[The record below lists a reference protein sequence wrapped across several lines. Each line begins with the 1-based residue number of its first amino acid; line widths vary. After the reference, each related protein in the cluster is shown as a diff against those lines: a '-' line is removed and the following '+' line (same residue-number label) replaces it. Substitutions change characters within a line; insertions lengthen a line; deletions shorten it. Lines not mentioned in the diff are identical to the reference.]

1 MDNKK
6 FYSKVLLF
14 GEYGVLSNSNAL
26 SIPFEK
32 FYGYLNKSDF
42 LNKEGKISNSNILQL
57 YEFMTDLDIK
67 DKIDFNFLKNDID
80 KGLHFVSSIP
90 IASGLGSSGA
100 LIASIFDSYQKKDN
114 VNLNVEEIKNL
125 LSIIESKFHGKSSG
139 LDPSVSLFNSPIFY
153 SNKQIKLIDKIHY
166 KNFTVSIMDSKINS
180 STKKMIEVFQNKMN
194 ESEFRYFFDNKY
206 IINTNECIDTFL
218 MLQTCSKTL

>member
-42 LNKEGKISNSNILQL
+42 LNNEEKISNSNILQL

-67 DKIDFNFLKNDID
+67 DKIDFNFFSLIIFITFLSFDI
-80 KGLHFVSSIP
+80 K
-90 IASGLGSSGA
+90 
-100 LIASIFDSYQKKDN
+100 
-114 VNLNVEEIKNL
+114 
-125 LSIIESKFHGKSSG
+125 
-139 LDPSVSLFNSPIFY
+139 
-153 SNKQIKLIDKIHY
+153 SNKFL
-166 KNFTVSIMDSKINS
+166 F
-180 STKKMIEVFQNKMN
+180 
-194 ESEFRYFFDNKY
+194 SEKHFF
-206 IINTNECIDTFL
+206 E
-218 MLQTCSKTL
+218 

>member
-14 GEYGVLSNSNAL
+14 GEYGVLLDSNAL

-42 LNKEGKISNSNILQL
+42 LNNEEKISNSNIPQL

-67 DKIDFNFLKNDID
+67 DKIDFNFFKNDID

-90 IASGLGSSGA
+90 IAIGILLTKCNPLSMSFLKK
-100 LIASIFDSYQKKDN
+100 LKSILSLMSKSVINSYN
-114 VNLNVEEIKNL
+114 WGILEFEIF
-125 LSIIESKFHGKSSG
+125 S
-139 LDPSVSLFNSPIFY
+139 SLF
-153 SNKQIKLIDKIHY
+153 
-166 KNFTVSIMDSKINS
+166 
-180 STKKMIEVFQNKMN
+180 KKSDLFK
-194 ESEFRYFFDNKY
+194 
-206 IINTNECIDTFL
+206 
-218 MLQTCSKTL
+218 

>member
-42 LNKEGKISNSNILQL
+42 LNNEEKISNSNILQL

-67 DKIDFNFLKNDID
+67 DKIDFNLFKNDIYR
-80 KGLHFVSSIP
+80 GLHFVSSIP

-100 LIASIFDSYQKKDN
+100 LIASVFDSYQKKDN
-114 VNLNVEEIKNL
+114 GPINLDDYWKSAYKRQMDLYVWIMKKKGLNVDDIGFFLYCDGDRFTENNFLKKEKALMEFKMTLIEYHTNFDWIEETL
-125 LSIIESKFHGKSSG
+125 M
-139 LDPSVSLFNSPIFY
+139 
-153 SNKQIKLIDKIHY
+153 KIY
-166 KNFTVSIMDSKINS
+166 QTLRL
-180 STKKMIEVFQNKMN
+180 
-194 ESEFRYFFDNKY
+194 EFRPKHSENCEYGNFLKQSFN
-206 IINTNECIDTFL
+206 NTDY
-218 MLQTCSKTL
+218 